1 MGYIFLSIALLTNNI
16 KGYCGKQM
24 SRYSA
29 KLGDTLLICFF
40 RMLMCIGTSAI
51 ILAVSGGFFGLD
63 ITPKLIGY
71 AAFSGISTAILVAA
85 WLFAANSSGYMMLE
99 VFQMLGVGV
108 TILMSFIVY
117 REEITVRDVIGFC
130 ILVFAAYLMH
140 AGTKVK
146 PTLKTL
152 AVVILCGLANGM
164 TDFSQKAFTYSGM
177 ETTTAQFQLGSY
189 VFAAATL
196 ILLFTAF
203 TAIQRKN
210 GETDGAAGAI
220 AILKKTWIYVLIMA
234 VCLYGN
240 AYFKTEAANHLT
252 AAKLYTL
259 SQGGTMAIGTLMSA
273 FLFKEKLTLKS
284 GLSIAITFI
293 GLLIINL

>member
-1 MGYIFLSIALLTNNI
+1 MGYIFLAIALLTNNI

-29 KLGDTLLICFF
+29 KLNDTLLICFF

-51 ILAVSGGFFGLD
+51 ILAVTGGYFGLE

-108 TILMSFIVY
+108 TILMSFVFY
-117 REEITVRDVIGFC
+117 REEITVRDIIGFC
-130 ILVFAAYLMH
+130 VLVFAAYLMH

-146 PTLKTL
+146 PTFKTL

-164 TDFSQKAFTYSGM
+164 TDFSQKAFIYSGLD
-177 ETTTAQFQLGSY
+177 TTTAQFQLCSY

-196 ILLFTAF
+196 IALYTAM
-203 TAIQRKN
+203 TAGKKPEDN
-210 GETDGAAGAI
+210 DGGAV
-220 AILKKTWIYVLIMA
+220 AILKKTWYFVLIMA

-240 AYFKTEAANHLT
+240 SFFKTEAANYLS

-273 FLFKEKLTLKS
+273 FIFKEKLTLKS
-284 GLSIAITFI
+284 YASIAITFI

>member
-29 KLGDTLLICFF
+29 KLNDTLLICFF

-51 ILAVSGGFFGLD
+51 ILAVTGGFFGLE

-108 TILMSFIVY
+108 TILMSFVIY
-117 REEITVRDVIGFC
+117 KEEITVRDVIGFC
-130 ILVFAAYLMH
+130 VLVFAAYLMH
-140 AGTKVK
+140 AGTKIK

-164 TDFSQKAFTYSGM
+164 TDFSQKAFIYSGLD
-177 ETTTAQFQLGSY
+177 TTTAQFQLCSY
-189 VFAAATL
+189 VFAAVTL
-196 ILLFTAF
+196 IVLYTAM
-203 TAIQRKN
+203 TAGKKTEEKN
-210 GETDGAAGAI
+210 GAT
-220 AILKKTWIYVLIMA
+220 AILKKTWYFVLIMA
-234 VCLYGN
+234 VCLYAN
-240 AYFKTEAANHLT
+240 SFFKTEAANYLS

-284 GLSIAITFI
+284 YASIAITFI

>member
-1 MGYIFLSIALLTNNI
+1 MGYIFLAIALLTNNI

-29 KLGDTLLICFF
+29 KLNDTLLICFF

-51 ILAVSGGFFGLD
+51 ILAVTGGFFGLE

-108 TILMSFIVY
+108 TILMSFVIY
-117 REEITVRDVIGFC
+117 KEEITVRDVIGFC
-130 ILVFAAYLMH
+130 VLVFAAYLMH
-140 AGTKVK
+140 AGTKIK

-164 TDFSQKAFTYSGM
+164 TDFSQKAFIYSGLD
-177 ETTTAQFQLGSY
+177 TTTAQFQLCSY
-189 VFAAATL
+189 AFAAVTL
-196 ILLFTAF
+196 IVLYTAM
-203 TAIQRKN
+203 TAGKKTEEKN
-210 GETDGAAGAI
+210 GAT
-220 AILKKTWIYVLIMA
+220 AILKKTWYFVLIMA
-234 VCLYGN
+234 VCLYAN
-240 AYFKTEAANHLT
+240 SYFKTEAANYLS

-284 GLSIAITFI
+284 GISIAITFI

>member
-1 MGYIFLSIALLTNNI
+1 MGYLFLAIALLTNNI

-29 KLGDTLLICFF
+29 KLNDTLLICFF

-51 ILAVSGGFFGLD
+51 ILAVTGGYFGLE

-108 TILMSFIVY
+108 TILMSFAFY
-117 REEITVRDVIGFC
+117 REEITLRDMIGFC
-130 ILVFAAYLMH
+130 VLVFAAYLMH

-164 TDFSQKAFTYSGM
+164 TDFSQKAFIYSGLD
-177 ETTTAQFQLGSY
+177 TTTAQFQLCSY

-196 ILLFTAF
+196 ILLYTAM
-203 TAIQRKN
+203 TAGKKPEDN
-210 GETDGAAGAI
+210 DGGAV
-220 AILKKTWIYVLIMA
+220 AILKKTWYFVLIMA

-240 AYFKTEAANHLT
+240 SFFKTEAANYLS

-284 GLSIAITFI
+284 YASIVITFI

>member
-1 MGYIFLSIALLTNNI
+1 MGYIYLAIALLTNNI

-29 KLGDTLLICFF
+29 KLNDTLLICFF

-51 ILAVSGGFFGLD
+51 ILAVTGGFFGLE

-71 AAFSGISTAILVAA
+71 SAFSGISTAILVAA

-108 TILMSFIVY
+108 TILMSFVFY
-117 REEITVRDVIGFC
+117 QEEITVRDIIGFC
-130 ILVFAAYLMH
+130 VLVFAAYLMH
-140 AGTKVK
+140 AGTKIK
-146 PTLKTL
+146 PTFKTL

-164 TDFSQKAFTYSGM
+164 TDFSQKAFIYSGLD
-177 ETTTAQFQLGSY
+177 TTTAQFQLCSY

-196 ILLFTAF
+196 IALYTAM
-203 TAIQRKN
+203 TAGKKPEDN
-210 GETDGAAGAI
+210 DGGAV
-220 AILKKTWIYVLIMA
+220 AILKKTWYFVLIMA

-240 AYFKTEAANHLT
+240 SFFKTEAANYLS

-273 FLFKEKLTLKS
+273 FIFKEKLTLKS
-284 GLSIAITFI
+284 YASIAITFI

>member
-1 MGYIFLSIALLTNNI
+1 MGYIYLAIALLTNNI

-29 KLGDTLLICFF
+29 KLNDTLLICFF

-51 ILAVSGGFFGLD
+51 ILAVTGGFLGLE
-63 ITPKLIGY
+63 ITPKLIGFS
-71 AAFSGISTAILVAA
+71 AFSGISTAILVAA

-108 TILMSFIVY
+108 TILMSFICY
-117 REEITVRDVIGFC
+117 QEEITVRDIIGFC
-130 ILVFAAYLMH
+130 VLVFAAYLMH

-164 TDFSQKAFTYSGM
+164 TDFSQKAFIYSGLD
-177 ETTTAQFQLGSY
+177 TTTAQFQLCSY

-196 ILLFTAF
+196 IALYTAM
-203 TAIQRKN
+203 TAGKKPEDN
-210 GETDGAAGAI
+210 DGGAV
-220 AILKKTWIYVLIMA
+220 AILKKTWYFVLIMA

-240 AYFKTEAANHLT
+240 SFFKTEAANYLS

-273 FLFKEKLTLKS
+273 FIFKEKLTLKS
-284 GLSIAITFI
+284 YVSIAITFI

>member
-1 MGYIFLSIALLTNNI
+1 MGYIFLAIALLTNNI

-29 KLGDTLLICFF
+29 KLNDTLLICFF

-51 ILAVSGGFFGLD
+51 ILAVTGGFFGLE
-63 ITPKLIGY
+63 ITPKLVGY

-108 TILMSFIVY
+108 TILMSFAFY
-117 REEITVRDVIGFC
+117 REEITLRDMIGFC
-130 ILVFAAYLMH
+130 VLVFAAYLMH

-164 TDFSQKAFTYSGM
+164 TDFSQKAFIYSGLD
-177 ETTTAQFQLGSY
+177 TTTAQFQLCSY

-196 ILLFTAF
+196 IILYTAM
-203 TAIQRKN
+203 TAGKKPEDN
-210 GETDGAAGAI
+210 DGGAV
-220 AILKKTWIYVLIMA
+220 AILKKTWYFVLIMA

-240 AYFKTEAANHLT
+240 SFFKTEAANYLS

-273 FLFKEKLTLKS
+273 FIFKEKLTLKS
-284 GLSIAITFI
+284 YVSIAITFL

>member
-1 MGYIFLSIALLTNNI
+1 MGYIFLAIALLTNNI

-29 KLGDTLLICFF
+29 KLNDTLLICFF
-40 RMLMCIGTSAI
+40 RMLMCIATSAV
-51 ILAVSGGFFGLD
+51 ILAVTGGYFGLE

-108 TILMSFIVY
+108 TILMSFVFY
-117 REEITVRDVIGFC
+117 QEEITVRDLIGFAV
-130 ILVFAAYLMH
+130 LVFAAYLMH
-140 AGTKVK
+140 AGTKIK
-146 PTLKTL
+146 PTVKIL

-164 TDFSQKAFTYSGM
+164 TDFSQKAFIYSGLD
-177 ETTTAQFQLGSY
+177 TTTAQFQLCSY

-196 ILLFTAF
+196 ILLYTAM
-203 TAIQRKN
+203 TAGKKPEDN
-210 GETDGAAGAI
+210 DGGAV
-220 AILKKTWIYVLIMA
+220 AILKKTWYFVLIMA

-240 AYFKTEAANHLT
+240 SFFKTEAANYLS

-273 FLFKEKLTLKS
+273 FLFKEKLTAKS
-284 GLSIAITFI
+284 YASIAITFI

>member
-1 MGYIFLSIALLTNNI
+1 MGYIFLAIALLTNNI

-29 KLGDTLLICFF
+29 KLNDTLLICFF

-51 ILAVSGGFFGLD
+51 ILAVTGGFFGLE
-63 ITPKLIGY
+63 ITSKLIGY

-108 TILMSFIVY
+108 TIFMSFVFY
-117 REEITVRDVIGFC
+117 REEITVRDLIGFC
-130 ILVFAAYLMH
+130 VLVFAAYLMH
-140 AGTKVK
+140 AGTKIK

-164 TDFSQKAFTYSGM
+164 TDFSQKAFIYS
-177 ETTTAQFQLGSY
+177 ELDTTTAQFQLCSY

-196 ILLFTAF
+196 ILLYTAM
-203 TAIQRKN
+203 TAGKKPEDN
-210 GETDGAAGAI
+210 DGGAV
-220 AILKKTWIYVLIMA
+220 AILKKTWYFVLIMA

-240 AYFKTEAANHLT
+240 SFFKTEAANYLS

-273 FLFKEKLTLKS
+273 FIFKEKLTLKS
-284 GLSIAITFI
+284 YASIAITFI

>member
-1 MGYIFLSIALLTNNI
+1 MGYLFLAIALLTNNI

-29 KLGDTLLICFF
+29 KLNDTLLICFF

-51 ILAVSGGFFGLD
+51 ILAVTGGFFGLE

-108 TILMSFIVY
+108 TILMSFVIY
-117 REEITVRDVIGFC
+117 KEEITVRDVIGFC
-130 ILVFAAYLMH
+130 VLVFAAYLMH
-140 AGTKVK
+140 AGTKIK

-164 TDFSQKAFTYSGM
+164 TDFSQKAFIYSGLD
-177 ETTTAQFQLGSY
+177 TTTAQFQLCSY
-189 VFAAATL
+189 VFAAVTL
-196 ILLFTAF
+196 IVLYTAM
-203 TAIQRKN
+203 TAGKKTEEKN
-210 GETDGAAGAI
+210 GAT
-220 AILKKTWIYVLIMA
+220 AILKKTWYFVLIMA
-234 VCLYGN
+234 VCLYAN
-240 AYFKTEAANHLT
+240 SYFKTEAANYLS

-284 GLSIAITFI
+284 GISIAITFI

>member
-1 MGYIFLSIALLTNNI
+1 MGYIYLAIALLTNNI

-29 KLGDTLLICFF
+29 KLNDTLLICFF

-51 ILAVSGGFFGLD
+51 ILAVTGGFFGLE

-108 TILMSFIVY
+108 TILMSFVIY
-117 REEITVRDVIGFC
+117 KEEITVRDIIGFC
-130 ILVFAAYLMH
+130 VLVFAAYLMH

-164 TDFSQKAFTYSGM
+164 TDFSQKAFIYSGLD
-177 ETTTAQFQLGSY
+177 TTTAQFQLCSY

-196 ILLFTAF
+196 IVLYTAM
-203 TAIQRKN
+203 TAGKKPEEN
-210 GETDGAAGAI
+210 DGGAV
-220 AILKKTWIYVLIMA
+220 AILKKTWYFVLIMA

-240 AYFKTEAANHLT
+240 SFFKTEAANYLS

-284 GLSIAITFI
+284 YASIAITFI

>member
-1 MGYIFLSIALLTNNI
+1 MGYIYLAIAHLTNNI

-24 SRYSA
+24 SRFSS
-29 KLGDTLLICFF
+29 KLNNTLLICFF

-51 ILAVSGGFFGLD
+51 ILAVTGGFFGLE
-63 ITPKLIGY
+63 ITSKLIGY
-71 AAFSGISTAILVAA
+71 AAFSGVSTAILVAA

-108 TILMSFIVY
+108 TILMSFAFY
-117 REEITVRDVIGFC
+117 REEITLRDMIGFC
-130 ILVFAAYLMH
+130 VLVFAAYLMH

-164 TDFSQKAFTYSGM
+164 TDFSQKAFIYSGL
-177 ETTTAQFQLGSY
+177 ETTTAQFQLCSY

-196 ILLFTAF
+196 IVLYTAM
-203 TAIQRKN
+203 TAGKKPEDN
-210 GETDGAAGAI
+210 DGGAV
-220 AILKKTWIYVLIMA
+220 AILKKTWYFVLIMA

-240 AYFKTEAANHLT
+240 SFFKTEAANYLS

-284 GLSIAITFI
+284 YASIVITFI

>member
-1 MGYIFLSIALLTNNI
+1 MGYIFLAIALLTNNI

-29 KLGDTLLICFF
+29 KLNDTLLICFF

-51 ILAVSGGFFGLD
+51 ILAVTGGFFGLE
-63 ITPKLIGY
+63 ITSKLIGY
-71 AAFSGISTAILVAA
+71 AAFSGVSTAILVAA

-108 TILMSFIVY
+108 TILMSFVFY
-117 REEITVRDVIGFC
+117 REEITVRDLIGFC
-130 ILVFAAYLMH
+130 VLVFAAYLMH

-164 TDFSQKAFTYSGM
+164 TDFSQKAFIYS
-177 ETTTAQFQLGSY
+177 ELDTTTAQFQLCSY
-189 VFAAATL
+189 AFAAATL
-196 ILLFTAF
+196 ILLYTAM
-203 TAIQRKN
+203 TAGKKPEDN
-210 GETDGAAGAI
+210 DGGAV
-220 AILKKTWIYVLIMA
+220 AILKKTWYFVLIMA

-240 AYFKTEAANHLT
+240 SFFKTEAANYLS

-259 SQGGTMAIGTLMSA
+259 SQGGTMAIGTMMSA

-284 GLSIAITFI
+284 YASIAITFI

>member
-1 MGYIFLSIALLTNNI
+1 MGYIFLAIALLTNNI

-29 KLGDTLLICFF
+29 KLNDTLLICFF

-51 ILAVSGGFFGLD
+51 ILAVTGGFFGLE
-63 ITPKLIGY
+63 ITSKLIGY
-71 AAFSGISTAILVAA
+71 AAFSGVSTAILVAA

-108 TILMSFIVY
+108 TILMSFAFY
-117 REEITVRDVIGFC
+117 REEITLRDMIGFC
-130 ILVFAAYLMH
+130 VLVFAAYLMH

-164 TDFSQKAFTYSGM
+164 TDFSQKAFIYSGL
-177 ETTTAQFQLGSY
+177 ETTTAQFQLCSY

-196 ILLFTAF
+196 IALYVGMTAGKK
-203 TAIQRKN
+203 QEES
-210 GETDGAAGAI
+210 GGAV
-220 AILKKTWIYVLIMA
+220 AILKKTWYFVLIMA

-240 AYFKTEAANHLT
+240 SFFKTEAANYLS

-273 FLFKEKLTLKS
+273 FIFKEKLTLKS
-284 GLSIAITFI
+284 YVSIAITFI

>member
-1 MGYIFLSIALLTNNI
+1 MGYIYLAIALLTNNI

-29 KLGDTLLICFF
+29 KLNDTLLICFF

-51 ILAVSGGFFGLD
+51 ILAVTGGFFGLT
-63 ITPKLIGY
+63 ITPKLICFS
-71 AAFSGISTAILVAA
+71 AFSGISTAILVAA

-108 TILMSFIVY
+108 TILMSFVCY
-117 REEITVRDVIGFC
+117 QEEITVRDIIGFC
-130 ILVFAAYLMH
+130 VLVFAAYLMH

-146 PTLKTL
+146 PTFKML

-164 TDFSQKAFTYSGM
+164 TDFSQKAFIYSGLD
-177 ETTTAQFQLGSY
+177 TTTAQFQLCSY

-196 ILLFTAF
+196 IALYTAM
-203 TAIQRKN
+203 TAGKKPEDN
-210 GETDGAAGAI
+210 YGGAV
-220 AILKKTWIYVLIMA
+220 AILKKTWYFVLIMA

-240 AYFKTEAANHLT
+240 SFFKTEAANYLS

-273 FLFKEKLTLKS
+273 FLFKEKLTLKAYA
-284 GLSIAITFI
+284 SIAITFI

>member
-16 KGYCGKQM
+16 KGYCGKKM

-29 KLGDTLLICFF
+29 KLNDTLLICFF
-40 RMLMCIGTSAI
+40 RMLMCIATSAV
-51 ILAVSGGFFGLD
+51 ILAVTGGFFGFE
-63 ITPKLIGY
+63 ITPQLVAY
-71 AAFSGISTAILVAA
+71 AAFSGVSTAILVAA

-108 TILMSFIVY
+108 TILMSFLIFK
-117 REEITVRDVIGFC
+117 EEITVRDVIGFLV
-130 ILVFAAYLMH
+130 LVFAAYLMH
-140 AGTKVK
+140 AGTKIK

-164 TDFSQKAFTYSGM
+164 TDFSQKAFIYSGLD
-177 ETTTAQFQLGSY
+177 TTTAQFQLCSY
-189 VFAAATL
+189 VFAATTL
-196 ILLFTAF
+196 VILYTVM
-203 TAIQRKN
+203 TVGKKKQN
-210 GETDGAAGAI
+210 GDGGAVE
-220 AILKKTWIYVLIMA
+220 ILKKTWYFVLIMA
-234 VCLYGN
+234 VCLYAN
-240 AYFKTEAANHLT
+240 AFFKTEAANYLS

-273 FLFKEKLTLKS
+273 FLFKEKLTLKAYA
-284 GLSIAITFI
+284 SIAITFI

>member
-1 MGYIFLSIALLTNNI
+1 MGYIYLAIALLTNNI

-24 SRYSA
+24 SRFSA
-29 KLGDTLLICFF
+29 KLNDTLLICFF

-51 ILAVSGGFFGLD
+51 ILAVTGGFFGLE
-63 ITPKLIGY
+63 ITPKLIGFS
-71 AAFSGISTAILVAA
+71 AFSGISTAILVAA

-108 TILMSFIVY
+108 TILMSFVFY
-117 REEITVRDVIGFC
+117 QEEITVRDIIGFC
-130 ILVFAAYLMH
+130 VLVFAAYLMH

-146 PTLKTL
+146 PTFKTL

-164 TDFSQKAFTYSGM
+164 TDFSQKAFIYSGLD
-177 ETTTAQFQLGSY
+177 TTTAQFQLCSY

-196 ILLFTAF
+196 IALYTAM
-203 TAIQRKN
+203 TAGKKPEDN
-210 GETDGAAGAI
+210 DGGAV
-220 AILKKTWIYVLIMA
+220 AILKKTWYFVLIMA

-240 AYFKTEAANHLT
+240 SFFKTEAANYLS

-273 FLFKEKLTLKS
+273 FIFKEKLTLKS
-284 GLSIAITFI
+284 YASIAITFI

>member
-1 MGYIFLSIALLTNNI
+1 MGYIFLAIALLTNNI

-29 KLGDTLLICFF
+29 KLNDTLLICFF
-40 RMLMCIGTSAI
+40 RMLMCIGTSAV
-51 ILAVSGGFFGLD
+51 ILAVTGGFFGLE

-71 AAFSGISTAILVAA
+71 AAFSGISTAILVAV

-108 TILMSFIVY
+108 TILMSFVFY
-117 REEITVRDVIGFC
+117 QEEITVRDLIGFAV
-130 ILVFAAYLMH
+130 LVFAAYLMH

-164 TDFSQKAFTYSGM
+164 TDFSQKAFIYSGLD
-177 ETTTAQFQLGSY
+177 TTTAQFQLCSY
-189 VFAAATL
+189 VFAAVTL
-196 ILLFTAF
+196 IVLY
-203 TAIQRKN
+203 TAITVGSKTEEKN
-210 GETDGAAGAI
+210 GAG
-220 AILKKTWIYVLIMA
+220 AILKKTWYFVLIMA
-234 VCLYGN
+234 ICLYGN
-240 AYFKTEAANHLT
+240 SFFKTEAANYLS

-284 GLSIAITFI
+284 GISIAITFI

>member
-1 MGYIFLSIALLTNNI
+1 MGYIFLAIALLTNNI

-29 KLGDTLLICFF
+29 KLNDTLLICFF

-51 ILAVSGGFFGLD
+51 ILAVTGGFFGLE

-108 TILMSFIVY
+108 TILMSFIIY
-117 REEITVRDVIGFC
+117 KEEITVRDVIGFC
-130 ILVFAAYLMH
+130 VLVFAAYLMH
-140 AGTKVK
+140 AGTKIK

-164 TDFSQKAFTYSGM
+164 TDFSQKAFIYSGLDI
-177 ETTTAQFQLGSY
+177 TTAQFQLCSY
-189 VFAAATL
+189 VFAAVTL
-196 ILLFTAF
+196 IVLYTAM
-203 TAIQRKN
+203 TAGKKTEEKN
-210 GETDGAAGAI
+210 GAT
-220 AILKKTWIYVLIMA
+220 AILKKTWYFVLIMA
-234 VCLYGN
+234 VCLYAN
-240 AYFKTEAANHLT
+240 SYFKTEAANYLS

-284 GLSIAITFI
+284 GISIAITFI

>member
-1 MGYIFLSIALLTNNI
+1 MGYLFLAIALLTNNI

-29 KLGDTLLICFF
+29 KLNDTLLICFF

-51 ILAVSGGFFGLD
+51 ILAVTGGFFGLE

-108 TILMSFIVY
+108 TILMSFVIY
-117 REEITVRDVIGFC
+117 KEEITVRDVIGFC
-130 ILVFAAYLMH
+130 VLVFAAYLMH
-140 AGTKVK
+140 AGTKIK

-164 TDFSQKAFTYSGM
+164 TDFSQKAFIYSGLD
-177 ETTTAQFQLGSY
+177 TTTAQFQLCSY
-189 VFAAATL
+189 VFAAVTL
-196 ILLFTAF
+196 IVLYTAM
-203 TAIQRKN
+203 TAGKKTEEKN
-210 GETDGAAGAI
+210 GAT
-220 AILKKTWIYVLIMA
+220 AILKKTWYFVLIMA
-234 VCLYGN
+234 VCLYAN
-240 AYFKTEAANHLT
+240 SYFKTEAANYLS

-284 GLSIAITFI
+284 YASIAITFI

>member
-1 MGYIFLSIALLTNNI
+1 MGYLFLAIALLTNNI

-29 KLGDTLLICFF
+29 KLNDTLLICFF

-51 ILAVSGGFFGLD
+51 ILAVTGGFFGLE
-63 ITPKLIGY
+63 ITSKLIGY

-108 TILMSFIVY
+108 TILMSFAFY
-117 REEITVRDVIGFC
+117 REEITLRDMIGFC
-130 ILVFAAYLMH
+130 VLVFAAYLMH

-164 TDFSQKAFTYSGM
+164 TDFSQKAFIYSGLD
-177 ETTTAQFQLGSY
+177 TTTAQFQLCSY
-189 VFAAATL
+189 IFAAATL
-196 ILLFTAF
+196 ILLYTAM
-203 TAIQRKN
+203 TAGKKPEN
-210 GETDGAAGAI
+210 NDGGAV
-220 AILKKTWIYVLIMA
+220 AILKKTWYFVLIMA

-240 AYFKTEAANHLT
+240 SFFKTEAANYLS

-284 GLSIAITFI
+284 YASIAITFI

>member
-16 KGYCGKQM
+16 KGYCGKKM

-29 KLGDTLLICFF
+29 KLNDTLLICFF

-51 ILAVSGGFFGLD
+51 ILAVTGGFLGLELS
-63 ITPKLIGY
+63 PRLIAY
-71 AAFSGISTAILVAA
+71 AAFSGVSTAILVAA

-108 TILMSFIVY
+108 TILMSFAIFK
-117 REEITVRDVIGFC
+117 EEITVRDVIGFC
-130 ILVFAAYLMH
+130 VLVFAAYLMH
-140 AGTKVK
+140 AGTKIK

-152 AVVILCGLANGM
+152 AVVILCGFVNGM
-164 TDFSQKAFTYSGM
+164 TDFSQKAFIYSGLD
-177 ETTTAQFQLGSY
+177 TTTAQFQLCSY

-196 ILLFTAF
+196 ILLYTV
-203 TAIQRKN
+203 ISVGKKKQ
-210 GETDGAAGAI
+210 DGDGGAV
-220 AILKKTWIYVLIMA
+220 AILKKTWYFVLTMA
-234 VCLYGN
+234 VCLYAN
-240 AYFKTEAANHLT
+240 SFFKTEAANYLS

-284 GLSIAITFI
+284 YASIAITFI

>member
-1 MGYIFLSIALLTNNI
+1 MGYIFLAIALLTNNI

-29 KLGDTLLICFF
+29 KLNDTLLICFF

-51 ILAVSGGFFGLD
+51 ILAVTGGFFGLE
-63 ITPKLIGY
+63 ITSKLIGY

-108 TILMSFIVY
+108 TILMSFVFY
-117 REEITVRDVIGFC
+117 REEITVRDLIGFC
-130 ILVFAAYLMH
+130 VLVFAAYLMH

-164 TDFSQKAFTYSGM
+164 TDFSQKAFIYSGLD
-177 ETTTAQFQLGSY
+177 TTTAQFQLCSY
-189 VFAAATL
+189 IFAAATL
-196 ILLFTAF
+196 IVLYTAM
-203 TAIQRKN
+203 TAGKKPEN
-210 GETDGAAGAI
+210 NDGGAV
-220 AILKKTWIYVLIMA
+220 AILKKTWYFVLIMA

-240 AYFKTEAANHLT
+240 SFFKTEAANYLS

-284 GLSIAITFI
+284 YASIVITFI
-293 GLLIINL
+293 GLLIINF

>member
-1 MGYIFLSIALLTNNI
+1 MGYIFLAIALLTNNI

-29 KLGDTLLICFF
+29 KLNDTLLICFF

-51 ILAVSGGFFGLD
+51 ILAVTGGFFGLT
-63 ITPKLIGY
+63 ITPKLIGFS
-71 AAFSGISTAILVAA
+71 AFSGISTAILVAA

-108 TILMSFIVY
+108 TILMSFVFY
-117 REEITVRDVIGFC
+117 REEITVRDIIGFC
-130 ILVFAAYLMH
+130 VLVFAAYLMH

-164 TDFSQKAFTYSGM
+164 TDFSQKAFIYSGLD
-177 ETTTAQFQLGSY
+177 TTTAQFQLCSY

-196 ILLFTAF
+196 IALYTAM
-203 TAIQRKN
+203 TAGKKPEDN
-210 GETDGAAGAI
+210 DGGAV
-220 AILKKTWIYVLIMA
+220 AILKKTWYFVLIMA

-240 AYFKTEAANHLT
+240 SFFKTEAANYLS

-273 FLFKEKLTLKS
+273 FIFKEKLTLKS
-284 GLSIAITFI
+284 YASIAITFI

>member
-1 MGYIFLSIALLTNNI
+1 
-16 KGYCGKQM
+16 
-24 SRYSA
+24 
-29 KLGDTLLICFF
+29 
-40 RMLMCIGTSAI
+40 MCIGTSAI
-51 ILAVSGGFFGLD
+51 ILAVTGGFFGLE

-71 AAFSGISTAILVAA
+71 SAFSGISTAILVAA

-108 TILMSFIVY
+108 TILMSFVFY
-117 REEITVRDVIGFC
+117 QEEITVRDLIGFC
-130 ILVFAAYLMH
+130 VLVFAAYLMH
-140 AGTKVK
+140 AGTKIK

-164 TDFSQKAFTYSGM
+164 TDFSQKAFIYSGLD
-177 ETTTAQFQLGSY
+177 TTTAQFQLCSY

-196 ILLFTAF
+196 IALYTAM
-203 TAIQRKN
+203 TAGKKPEDN
-210 GETDGAAGAI
+210 DGGAV
-220 AILKKTWIYVLIMA
+220 AILKKTWYFVLIMA

-240 AYFKTEAANHLT
+240 SFFKTEAANYLS

-273 FLFKEKLTLKS
+273 FIFKEKLTLKS
-284 GLSIAITFI
+284 YASIAITFI

>member
-1 MGYIFLSIALLTNNI
+1 MGYLFLAIALLTNNI

-29 KLGDTLLICFF
+29 KLNDTLLICFF

-51 ILAVSGGFFGLD
+51 ILAVTGGFFGLE
-63 ITPKLIGY
+63 ITSKLIGY

-108 TILMSFIVY
+108 TILMSFAFY
-117 REEITVRDVIGFC
+117 REEITLRDMIGFC
-130 ILVFAAYLMH
+130 VLVFAAYLMH

-164 TDFSQKAFTYSGM
+164 TDFSQKAFIYSGLD
-177 ETTTAQFQLGSY
+177 TTTAQFQLCSY

-196 ILLFTAF
+196 IALYVGMTAGKK
-203 TAIQRKN
+203 QEES
-210 GETDGAAGAI
+210 GGAV
-220 AILKKTWIYVLIMA
+220 AILKKTWYFVLIMA

-240 AYFKTEAANHLT
+240 SFFKTEAANYLS

-259 SQGGTMAIGTLMSA
+259 SQGGTMAIGILMSA

-284 GLSIAITFI
+284 YASIVITFI

>member
-1 MGYIFLSIALLTNNI
+1 MGYIYLAIALLTNNI

-29 KLGDTLLICFF
+29 KLNDTLLICFF

-51 ILAVSGGFFGLD
+51 ILAVTGGFFGLE

-108 TILMSFIVY
+108 TILMSFVIY
-117 REEITVRDVIGFC
+117 KEEITVRDVIGFC
-130 ILVFAAYLMH
+130 VLVFAAYLMH

-164 TDFSQKAFTYSGM
+164 TDFSQKAFIYSGLD
-177 ETTTAQFQLGSY
+177 TTTAQFQLCSY
-189 VFAAATL
+189 VFAAVTL
-196 ILLFTAF
+196 IVLY
-203 TAIQRKN
+203 TAITVGSKTEEKN
-210 GETDGAAGAI
+210 GAG
-220 AILKKTWIYVLIMA
+220 AILKKTWYFVLIMA

-240 AYFKTEAANHLT
+240 SFFKTEAANYLS

-284 GLSIAITFI
+284 GISLAITFL

>member
-1 MGYIFLSIALLTNNI
+1 MGYIFLAIALLTNNI

-29 KLGDTLLICFF
+29 KLNDTLLICFF
-40 RMLMCIGTSAI
+40 RMLMCIGTSAV
-51 ILAVSGGFFGLD
+51 ILAVTGGYFGLE

-108 TILMSFIVY
+108 TILMSFVFY
-117 REEITVRDVIGFC
+117 QEEITVRDLIGFAV
-130 ILVFAAYLMH
+130 LVFAAYLMH
-140 AGTKVK
+140 AGTKIK
-146 PTLKTL
+146 PTVKIL

-164 TDFSQKAFTYSGM
+164 TDFSQKAFIYSGLD
-177 ETTTAQFQLGSY
+177 TTTAQFQLCSY
-189 VFAAATL
+189 VFAAVTL
-196 ILLFTAF
+196 IVLY
-203 TAIQRKN
+203 TAITVGSKTEEKN
-210 GETDGAAGAI
+210 GAG
-220 AILKKTWIYVLIMA
+220 AILKKTWYFVLIMA

-240 AYFKTEAANHLT
+240 SFFKTEAANYLS

-284 GLSIAITFI
+284 GISIAITFL

>member
-16 KGYCGKQM
+16 KGYCGKKM

-29 KLGDTLLICFF
+29 KLNDTLLICFF

-51 ILAVSGGFFGLD
+51 ILAVTGGFLGLELS
-63 ITPKLIGY
+63 PRLIAY
-71 AAFSGISTAILVAA
+71 AAFSGVSTAILVAA

-108 TILMSFIVY
+108 TILMSFAIFK
-117 REEITVRDVIGFC
+117 EEITVRDVIGFC
-130 ILVFAAYLMH
+130 VLVFAAYLMH
-140 AGTKVK
+140 AGTKIK

-152 AVVILCGLANGM
+152 AVVILCGFVNGM
-164 TDFSQKAFTYSGM
+164 TDFSQKAFIYSGLD
-177 ETTTAQFQLGSY
+177 TTTAQFQLCSY

-196 ILLFTAF
+196 IVLY
-203 TAIQRKN
+203 TAITAGKKKQDEA
-210 GETDGAAGAI
+210 GGAI
-220 AILKKTWIYVLIMA
+220 PILKKTWYFVLIMA
-234 VCLYGN
+234 VCLYAN
-240 AYFKTEAANHLT
+240 SFFKTEAANYLS

-273 FLFKEKLTLKS
+273 FLFKEKLTLKAYA
-284 GLSIAITFI
+284 SIAITFI

>member
-1 MGYIFLSIALLTNNI
+1 MGYIYLAIALLTNNI

-24 SRYSA
+24 SRFSA
-29 KLGDTLLICFF
+29 KLDDTLLICFF
-40 RMLMCIGTSAI
+40 RMLMCIATSTL
-51 ILAVSGGFFGLD
+51 ILAVTGGFFGLE
-63 ITPKLIGY
+63 ITGKLIAY
-71 AAFSGISTAILVAA
+71 SAFSGISTAILVAA

-108 TILMSFIVY
+108 TIFMSFVFY
-117 REEITVRDVIGFC
+117 QEEITVRDLIGFC
-130 ILVFAAYLMH
+130 VLVFAAYLMH

-164 TDFSQKAFTYSGM
+164 TDFSQKAFIYSGLD
-177 ETTTAQFQLGSY
+177 TTTAQFQLCSY

-196 ILLFTAF
+196 ILLYTAM
-203 TAIQRKN
+203 TAGKKPEDN
-210 GETDGAAGAI
+210 DGGAV
-220 AILKKTWIYVLIMA
+220 AILKKTWYFVLIMA
-234 VCLYGN
+234 ICLYGN
-240 AYFKTEAANHLT
+240 SFFKTEAANYLS

-284 GLSIAITFI
+284 YASIVITFI

>member
-1 MGYIFLSIALLTNNI
+1 MGYIYLAIALLTNNI

-29 KLGDTLLICFF
+29 KLNDTLLICFF

-51 ILAVSGGFFGLD
+51 ILAVTGGFFGLE

-71 AAFSGISTAILVAA
+71 SAFSGISTAILVAA

-108 TILMSFIVY
+108 TILMSFVFY
-117 REEITVRDVIGFC
+117 QEEITVRDIIGFC
-130 ILVFAAYLMH
+130 VLVFAAYLMH

-164 TDFSQKAFTYSGM
+164 TDFSQKAFIYSGLD
-177 ETTTAQFQLGSY
+177 TTTAQFQLCSY

-196 ILLFTAF
+196 IALYTAM
-203 TAIQRKN
+203 TAGKKPEDN
-210 GETDGAAGAI
+210 DGGAV
-220 AILKKTWIYVLIMA
+220 AILKKTWYFVLIMA

-240 AYFKTEAANHLT
+240 SFFKTEAANYLS

-273 FLFKEKLTLKS
+273 FIFKEKLTLKS
-284 GLSIAITFI
+284 YASIAITFI
-293 GLLIINL
+293 GLLIIN

>member
-1 MGYIFLSIALLTNNI
+1 MGYLFLAIALLTNNI

-29 KLGDTLLICFF
+29 KLNDTLLICFF

-51 ILAVSGGFFGLD
+51 ILAVTGGFFGLE

-108 TILMSFIVY
+108 TILMSFVIY
-117 REEITVRDVIGFC
+117 KEEITVRDVIGFC
-130 ILVFAAYLMH
+130 VLVFAAYLMH
-140 AGTKVK
+140 AGTKIK

-164 TDFSQKAFTYSGM
+164 TDFSQKAFIYSGLD
-177 ETTTAQFQLGSY
+177 TTTAQFQLCSY
-189 VFAAATL
+189 VFAAVTL
-196 ILLFTAF
+196 IVLYTAM
-203 TAIQRKN
+203 TAGKKTEEKN
-210 GETDGAAGAI
+210 GATT
-220 AILKKTWIYVLIMA
+220 ILKKTWYFVLIMA
-234 VCLYGN
+234 VCLYAN
-240 AYFKTEAANHLT
+240 SYFKTEAANYLS

-284 GLSIAITFI
+284 GISIAITFI

>member
-29 KLGDTLLICFF
+29 KLNDTLLICFF

-51 ILAVSGGFFGLD
+51 ILAVTGGFFGLE

-108 TILMSFIVY
+108 TIIMSFVIY
-117 REEITVRDVIGFC
+117 KEEITVRDVIGFC
-130 ILVFAAYLMH
+130 VLVFAAYLMH
-140 AGTKVK
+140 AGTKIK

-164 TDFSQKAFTYSGM
+164 TDFSQKAFIYSGLD
-177 ETTTAQFQLGSY
+177 TTTAQFQLCSY
-189 VFAAATL
+189 VFAAVTL
-196 ILLFTAF
+196 IVLYTAM
-203 TAIQRKN
+203 TAGKQTEEKN
-210 GETDGAAGAI
+210 GAT
-220 AILKKTWIYVLIMA
+220 AILKKTWYFVLIMA
-234 VCLYGN
+234 VCLYAN
-240 AYFKTEAANHLT
+240 SYFKTEAANYLS

-284 GLSIAITFI
+284 GISIAITFI

>member
-1 MGYIFLSIALLTNNI
+1 MGYIFLAIALLTNNI

-29 KLGDTLLICFF
+29 KLNDTLLICFF

-51 ILAVSGGFFGLD
+51 ILAVTGGFFGLE

-108 TILMSFIVY
+108 TILMSFVFY
-117 REEITVRDVIGFC
+117 QEEITVRDLIGFAV
-130 ILVFAAYLMH
+130 LVFAAYLMH

-164 TDFSQKAFTYSGM
+164 TDFSQKAFIYSGLD
-177 ETTTAQFQLGSY
+177 TTTAQFQLCSY
-189 VFAAATL
+189 VFAAVTL
-196 ILLFTAF
+196 IVLYTAM
-203 TAIQRKN
+203 TASKNAEEKN
-210 GETDGAAGAI
+210 GAG
-220 AILKKTWIYVLIMA
+220 AILKKTWYFVLIMA
-234 VCLYGN
+234 VCLYAN
-240 AYFKTEAANHLT
+240 SYFKTEAANYLS

-284 GLSIAITFI
+284 GISIAITFL